1 MVTVLFD
8 QFTIKLTFICYCLQ
22 VLDATFD
29 DLVPLAQTKMPE
41 AISESSR
48 KQLYICLFYSFAI
61 QA

>member
-41 AISESSR
+41 AISESSFTFA
-48 KQLYICLFYSFAI
+48 LSYSFAI

>member
-41 AISESSR
+41 AISESS
-48 KQLYICLFYSFAI
+48 
-61 QA
+61 